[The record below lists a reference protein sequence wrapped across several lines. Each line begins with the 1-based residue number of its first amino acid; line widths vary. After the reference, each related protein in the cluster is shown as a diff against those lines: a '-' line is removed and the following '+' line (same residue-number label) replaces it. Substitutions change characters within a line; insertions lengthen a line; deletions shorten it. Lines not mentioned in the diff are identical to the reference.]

1 MAIWHSPNFVDT
13 PHKLRGKSN
22 LNSLQLFEAEVLS
35 IKADSGQVGGGV
47 QRLDALACV
56 ELTWTAVSDRS
67 DGVVHWK
74 KMLIFLRGFLRGLS
88 IYQKCI
94 LALV

>member
-1 MAIWHSPNFVDT
+1 M
-13 PHKLRGKSN
+13 
-22 LNSLQLFEAEVLS
+22 LS
-35 IKADSGQVGGGV
+35 IKADSGQVGGV